1 MKRGILRSLVCA
13 SLLVI
18 LAACGGNV
26 FDIAINE
33 NIEVEYGEELDHTIL
48 YDAEKSEKDLTVKEV
63 RDFDKMK
70 IGEQE
75 ITVVFALGEDTQEEK
90 VKVNVKDTK
99 APEITFKS
107 ETVEITLGDAIDTAA
122 NIESVK
128 DPVDGDITRSDDT
141 TITENG
147 YFVMA
152 DIKSEAGEYTV
163 SVVAYDLNG
172 NKTEKSYQLVIKE
185 KDQATENQP
194 VSSNQGGSS
203 QAPTQNGGTQSQV
216 PASNGSNASSSQP
229 APSQPKVVCPNGKEP
244 LDPNLPCDTILTGR
258 NDNYSQCYKNAS
270 GLVLFP
276 TSQEAYT
283 WAKNAWLSGEI
294 EGNYSSYVTTPLSK
308 NNQTSCYCVT
318 FMK

>member
-107 ETVEITLGDAIDTAA
+107 ETVEITLGDSFDANA

-128 DPVDGDITRSDDT
+128 DPVDGDIKHSTDN
-141 TITENG
+141 TITQDG
-147 YFVMA
+147 YFTTA

-163 SVVAYDLNG
+163 TVTAFDKNG
-172 NKTEKSYQLVIKE
+172 NKAEKSYNLVIKE
-185 KDQATENQP
+185 KDTENNQE
-194 VSSNQGGSS
+194 VANNQGGAS
-203 QAPTQNGGTQSQV
+203 QKPSNNNGYSNNGGGQTNSGN
-216 PASNGSNASSSQP
+216 SGGSTA
-229 APSQPKVVCPNGKEP
+229 APSRKVCPNGNEP
-244 LDPNLPCDTILTGR
+244 FDPNLPCDAWYAGGY
-258 NDNYSQCYKNAS
+258 DQCYRDAS
-270 GLVLFP
+270 GNIVVFP
-276 TSQEAYT
+276 SSEAAWD
-283 WAKNAWLSGEI
+283 WAKEVMTNDRSFDI
-294 EGNYSSYVTTPLSK
+294 YSNFVTTPISK
-308 NNQTSCYCVT
+308 NDGSHYYGVS
-318 FMK
+318 FE